1 MLNWEEFH
9 EDDTPVAD
17 QPTEAAPTPP
27 PSAKPQ
33 PAPPAEAVAESRGSS
48 RVAEGDRLAR
58 ARTSLEELDV
68 AAGLAELEMGAARI
82 QVDDKRRIQAGAL
95 LSELVH

>member
-9 EDDTPVAD
+9 EDDTPVAA

-33 PAPPAEAVAESRGSS
+33 PAPPAEAVAESRGSY

-58 ARTSLEELDV
+58 ARKSLEELDV
-68 AAGLAELEMGAARI
+68 AAGLEERSEEHT
-82 QVDDKRRIQAGAL
+82 
-95 LSELVH
+95 SELQSRPHLVCRLLLEKKKH